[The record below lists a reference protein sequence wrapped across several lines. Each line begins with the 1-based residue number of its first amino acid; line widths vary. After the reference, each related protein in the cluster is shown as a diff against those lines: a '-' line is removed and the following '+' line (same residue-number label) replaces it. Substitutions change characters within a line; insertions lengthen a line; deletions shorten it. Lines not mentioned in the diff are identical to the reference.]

1 MIRIGTSGWSYDHWT
16 DVLYPRGTPAKS
28 RLAHYVGEFD
38 TVELNGSFYRWP
50 ADTTFTGWRDQM
62 PDGFTMSVKAHRG
75 LTHYRRLR
83 SPESWTPRFEEY
95 WKLLGSHNEALLVQ
109 LHPALE
115 RDDELLTA
123 FLSQLPRRIRVAMEL
138 RHPSWHEEAVYDVLR
153 RHGAAYVVMSGP
165 GLTCRPVATSEL
177 VYLRMH
183 GPGEESMYAGCYSD
197 DELSAWAQ
205 RIRRWDRDDHRVVV
219 YFNNDLGGHAVRN
232 ARKLKQLVSG
242 E

>member
-153 RHGAAYVVMSGP
+153 RHDAAYVVMSGP

-183 GPGEESMYAGCYSD
+183 GPGEESMYAGSYSD

-205 RIRRWDRDDHRVVV
+205 RIRQWDRDDHRVVV

-232 ARKLKQLVSG
+232 ARKLKQLVSC

>member
-95 WKLLGSHNEALLVQ
+95 WKLLGAHNEALLVQ

-153 RHGAAYVVMSGP
+153 HHGAAYVVMSGP
-165 GLTCRPVATSEL
+165 GLTCRPVATSDL

-183 GPGEESMYAGCYSD
+183 GPGEDARYAGCYSD
-197 DELSAWAQ
+197 DELRAWARQ
-205 RIRRWDRDDHRVVV
+205 IRQWDHDDHRVVV